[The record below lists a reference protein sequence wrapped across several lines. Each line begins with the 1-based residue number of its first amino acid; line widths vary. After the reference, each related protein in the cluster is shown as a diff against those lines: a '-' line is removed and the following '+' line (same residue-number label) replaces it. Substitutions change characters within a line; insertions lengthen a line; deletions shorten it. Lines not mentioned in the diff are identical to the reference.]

1 MRRVWV
7 CLLLALH
14 FAGAYAVGV
23 RLAGER
29 QERKLAAAHTL
40 LRRIALASNDEKYVE
55 HLCVSLRRR
64 IIGANAASAP
74 FEPRYRQIVSRLAAT
89 NGNIWLFDGRGRLV
103 SGVASDPAMMER
115 MFAALRTPWVKSFD
129 MGDGMFPGGRNML
142 GNVSW
147 MDLTARPDRI
157 VPINK
162 RLAASWGYWFW
173 RDAAAPASI
182 AGMLA
187 IAEKKS
193 IGNDAVLG
201 WIDADLRRA
210 GIRIGWFDRLK
221 PKRSRLLNGLSVAMM
236 KRFERDFFSRGE
248 DTFRMNG
255 TDVAVGSFRQQ
266 MLLFRVVPVIEPRLP
281 PVSWVIL
288 MLWIVPCIR
297 WLCAGTGRAP
307 ALSSLLLVVI
317 GVAGILPFCLSILFW
332 RHFSESRTRAVT
344 ASICQDLEQR
354 LVRIDQKLPA
364 LMERL
369 ATRYR
374 LWRARFETELA
385 RDDRGPTVPIPNN
398 HGIEIRRYATDTPKF
413 RLLEETVDWEIRGTL
428 DTVFLVG
435 RTGLYWRENSDSRM
449 LFRRMAR
456 WPKQRMLST
465 LESLYRRHGDGP
477 QAEFHWLLSL
487 PETGC
492 SRESYLGDYIYGRG
506 TAARLASQLIR
517 AAIGQYNI
525 WNNIPSGPEG
535 REDVT
540 TLVTTGMS
548 DSSFSGGV
556 VELMLRNLGNFTIT
570 SNEDGAL
577 VAYLD
582 VIRGISGAAV
592 AGFGV
597 YHHSCSL
604 AAQFFEELLSAWPE
618 QKDGMRLYA
627 VSDRAFTLAYPG
639 LDDDLKFSKLF
650 SRLEPPHVLRSD
662 VVRFEGKPAIM
673 AALNCRQVWN
683 YYLVG
688 ILPWNLVEERVQS
701 LHDRLVAV
709 AAGMSLILIVLC
721 LRVWQGVIRPVSL
734 LMAGVDAMEARRLDR
749 RISIATGDELEH
761 LAATFNDTLAGME
774 ELEIAKIVQQKLLPS
789 GEVSTAA
796 WAYRGVSVMSSEVG
810 GDYHDARPCPDGS
823 IAFMLGD
830 VSGHGVSAALVV
842 AMAKAAFGNL
852 VRSGVT
858 DPGGLLEQM
867 NAVLLSTVRKLK
879 MMTAV
884 AGLLKP
890 DGTLL
895 LANAGHCYPAILRK
909 GGGAGFVMSEGSF
922 PLGVR
927 QRGKWKSTNIALER
941 GDRVLL
947 YTDGI
952 PEAIDRNGQQLDYE
966 RWHRI
971 MDEES
976 AEEDAV
982 RLISHLHR
990 RLRDYTHPVK
1000 WGDDVTIAVITRLES
1015 EKEKGNT

>member
-1 MRRVWV
+1 MRLAWV

-14 FAGAYAVGV
+14 FVEAYAIGV
-23 RLAGER
+23 RMADET
-29 QERKLAAAHTL
+29 QERKLAAAHAL
-40 LRRIALASNDEKYVE
+40 LRRIGQASNDAKYLG
-55 HLCVSLRRR
+55 HLCVSLKKR
-64 IIGANAASAP
+64 IIGSNAATAP
-74 FEPRYRQIVSRLAAT
+74 FEPRYRQIVSRLAAV
-89 NGNIWLFDGRGRLV
+89 NGKIWLFDGSGRLV
-103 SGVASDPAMMER
+103 SGVASDPVLMER
-115 MFAALRTPWVKSFD
+115 MFAALRTPWMKSYD
-129 MGDGMFPGGRNML
+129 MNESMFPGGRKML
-142 GNVSW
+142 DDVSW
-147 MDLTARPDRI
+147 IDLTARPDRI
-157 VPINK
+157 VQLNK
-162 RLAASWGYWFW
+162 RSMACWGYWFW
-173 RDAAAPASI
+173 RDAVAPASI

-187 IAEKKS
+187 IAEMKS
-193 IGNDAVLG
+193 IENDAVLG

-221 PKRSRLLNGLSVAMM
+221 PERSRLLSGLSVKTV

-248 DTFRMNG
+248 DAFRANG
-255 TDVAVGSFRQQ
+255 RYVAVGSFRER
-266 MLLFRVVPVIEPRLP
+266 MLLLRVVPVIVPRLP

-297 WLCAGTGRAP
+297 WLCFATGRAP

-317 GVAGILPFCLSILFW
+317 GVAGVLPFCLSVVFW

-344 ASICQDLEQR
+344 ASIRQELEQR

-374 LWRARFETELA
+374 LWRARFEAEFA
-385 RDDRGPTVPIPNN
+385 RDDRGPMVPVSSN
-398 HGIEIRRYATDTPKF
+398 HGIEIRRFATDTPKF
-413 RLLEETVDWEIRGTL
+413 RLLEETKDWEENGTV
-428 DTVFLVG
+428 DTVFLVD
-435 RTGLYWRENSDSRM
+435 RNGLYWRENSDSRM
-449 LFRRMAR
+449 LLRRMAR
-456 WPKQRMLST
+456 WPKQRMLHT
-465 LESLYRRHGDGP
+465 LESLYRRHGDSP
-477 QAEFHWLLSL
+477 QGEFHWLLSL

-492 SRESYLGDYIYGRG
+492 PREKYLGDYIFGRG

-525 WNNIPSGPEG
+525 WKNIPSGPDG
-535 REDVT
+535 REDLT

-548 DSSFSGGV
+548 GSTFGGGV
-556 VELMLRNLGNFTIT
+556 VSLMLSNLGNFTVT

-577 VAYLD
+577 ITYLD

-604 AAQFFEELLSAWPE
+604 AAQFFDELLSAWPD

-627 VSDRAFTLAYPG
+627 VSDRSFTLAYPG

-650 SRLEPPHVLRSD
+650 RRLEPPNVLRSD
-662 VVRFEGKPAIM
+662 IVRFEGKPAIM
-673 AALNCRQVWN
+673 AALNCRQVWS

-688 ILPWNLVEERVQS
+688 VLPWDLVQERVRS
-701 LHDRLVAV
+701 LHVRLIAV

-734 LMAGVDAMEARRLDR
+734 LMAGVDAMEARRLDH

-761 LAATFNDTLAGME
+761 LADTFNDTLAGME
-774 ELEIAKIVQQKLLPS
+774 ELEVAKIVQQKLLPA

-796 WAYRGVSVMSSEVG
+796 WAYRGVSEMSSEVG
-810 GDYHDARPCPDGS
+810 GDYHDARVCADGS
-823 IAFMLGD
+823 VVFMLGD

-852 VRSGVT
+852 VRSGT
-858 DPGGLLEQM
+858 TEPGALLEQM
-867 NAVLLSTVRKLK
+867 NAVLLSTTRKLK
-879 MMTAV
+879 MMTAL
-884 AGLLKP
+884 AGLMKP

-895 LANAGHCYPAILRK
+895 LANAGHCYPAILRRK
-909 GGGAGFVMSEGSF
+909 GGVEYILREGSF

-927 QRGKWKSTNIALER
+927 KRGIWPAMSVALEP
-941 GDRVLL
+941 GDRLLL

-952 PEAIDRNGQQLDYE
+952 PEAVDRNGQQLDYE

-971 MDEES
+971 MDEE
-976 AEEDAV
+976 AVEVDAMG
-982 RLISHLHR
+982 LISRLHR
-990 RLRDYTHPVK
+990 RLRDFTHPVR
-1000 WGDDVTIAVITRLES
+1000 WGDDVTIAVITRLEPQ
-1015 EKEKGNT
+1015 KQKGNT